1 MDVAVIGRCFS
12 MCPEKER
19 IMREREGLL
28 HVLEIDEKTKNQKR
42 PKCDPSKIVK
52 CYSRPSAGM
61 FMTDPNQLRPG
72 PVLMVTL
79 RYLLSTVVTR
89 TDVKWSRIYEFVFD
103 RIRAIRQDIVIQML
117 DIPTSIRL
125 FEPIVKFYIY
135 SNERLCEKS
144 LNEFVPKFNNEHL
157 LECIKQL
164 LVMYDEYEQ
173 YNVDKSSMENNC
185 RTTIE
190 VLYILLHLGDQVA
203 LRRGLNLPKKY
214 REEPYIK
221 KALKIS
227 LACHV
232 KNYARV
238 CREIRKLPSLF
249 SIAAI
254 RNLQYIRRDTFEI
267 MSCSYNSQKQ
277 TFSAYKLKEILLYED
292 LGNLKRDCDL
302 FGFNFNNGNVAFE
315 NKKFNRNILNAHPEQ
330 HIPDET
336 LHSFL
341 PAILLS
347 NENLLLNEKNKKF
360 TVKKI

>member
-1 MDVAVIGRCFS
+1 MDTTVIGRCFS

-19 IMREREGLL
+19 NMREREGLL
-28 HVLEIDEKTKNQKR
+28 HVLEIDEKTKKQKR

-52 CYSRPSAGM
+52 CFSRPSAGM
-61 FMTDPNQLRPG
+61 SMTDPNQLRPG

-79 RYLLSTVVTR
+79 RYLLTTVITR
-89 TDVKWSRIYEFVFD
+89 TDIKWTQIYEFIFD

-125 FEPIVKFYIY
+125 YEPIVKFYIY

-164 LVMYDEYEQ
+164 LVMYDEDEK
-173 YNVDKSSMENNC
+173 YNFDKSSIENNG
-185 RTTIE
+185 RLTTE

-254 RNLQYIRRDTFEI
+254 RNLQYIRRDIFEI
-267 MSCSYNSQKQ
+267 MSCAYNSQNQK
-277 TFSAYKLKEILLYED
+277 FCAYKLKELLLYED
-292 LGNLKRDCDL
+292 MSKLINDCNL
-302 FGFNFNNGNVAFE
+302 FGFNFNNGNVTFE
-315 NKKFNRNILNAHPEQ
+315 KKKFNKNILKAHPEQ

-347 NENLLLNEKNKKF
+347 NENFFFNEKNKNLH
-360 TVKKI
+360 